1 MPKKDIA
8 SLITEKVESV
18 DFGVLQKD
26 SQKVALTS
34 IRTNPNQP
42 RRYFDSEKLQQ
53 LAASVKEHG
62 IIEPILVRPLNDGE
76 YELVAGE
83 RRYRAAK
90 DLGLET
96 VPVVVRELSSDEA
109 LHLALVE
116 NLQREDLNPI
126 EETEGILQ
134 LLALRLHT
142 NTPAVIAT
150 LYRMDNEA
158 KGKVTNNVVGNQ
170 ESGQV
175 EALFN
180 ELGTLG
186 WQSFVQHRLPLL
198 NLPTEVLE
206 ALRQGKLAYTKA
218 RAIARLKD
226 EDARNQLLDEAI
238 EGNMSL
244 NQIKGRAKELVPA
257 KTEETGEQEQEPN
270 LKQKFTETTGKL
282 KKSKVWDDPKKRKK
296 LESLLAQME
305 KVLGE

>member
-26 SQKVALTS
+26 SQKVPLTS
-34 IRTNPNQP
+34 IQTNPNQP

-53 LAASVKEHG
+53 LATSIKEHG
-62 IIEPILVRPLNDGE
+62 IIEPLLVRPLSDGR

-83 RRYRAAK
+83 RRCRAAK
-90 DLGLET
+90 EIGLET
-96 VPVVVRELSSDEA
+96 VPVVVRDLSDNEA
-109 LHLALVE
+109 LQLALVE
-116 NLQREDLNPI
+116 NLQREDLNPV

-134 LLALRLHT
+134 LLALRLDVD
-142 NTPAVIAT
+142 TPAVTAI

-158 KGKVTNNVVGNQ
+158 KGKLTNNVVGKQ
-170 ESGQV
+170 EFGQV
-175 EALFN
+175 EALFG
-180 ELGTLG
+180 ELGGLG

-226 EDARNQLLDEAI
+226 EGIRTQLLTEAV
-238 EGNMSL
+238 EGNLSL
-244 NQIKGRAKELVPA
+244 TQIKGRAKELVPA
-257 KTEETGEQEQEPN
+257 KEEKAEQEPD
-270 LKQKFTETTGKL
+270 LKQKFTGCFGKL
-282 KKSKVWDDPKKRKK
+282 KKSKVWNNPKKRKK
-296 LESLLAQME
+296 LEFLLAQME